1 MGESCFPQGEGRQLW
16 VRDSALRLKDQLSCP
31 LALQS
36 NGLKLKQSFFVFF
49 LKKGAWFRNQRKE
62 KGSQTGE
69 EGKEASGQ
77 WWQ

>member
-1 MGESCFPQGEGRQLW
+1 MGESCFPQGEGRQLR
-16 VRDSALRLKDQLSCP
+16 VRDSALRLKDQLSCA

-36 NGLKLKQSFFVFF
+36 NGLKIKQVTIGFFFF
-49 LKKGAWFRNQRKE
+49 LKGAWFRNQRKG

-77 WWQ
+77 